1 MSAISR
7 SGYFK
12 PIFFAVFPLAA
23 ALAAPAQNTP
33 LEKQVNSV
41 FPDAQALYLDLH
53 QHPELSSHETRTAA
67 ELATRL
73 RALGYEVTENV
84 GGTGIVGVLKNGPG
98 PTVML
103 RTELDAL
110 PVEEKTGLPYA
121 SKARTKDDSGRDVG
135 VMHACGHDVHMASWW
150 GTAAVM
156 ARDKGSW
163 HGTLVLVGQ
172 PAEETIT
179 GADKMIKD
187 GLFTRFPKPDI
198 GVAMHDTNNLA
209 VGKVGITPGY
219 AKANADSVHITVY
232 GKGGHGAQP
241 HTTVDPVLIAARIAV
256 TLQSIVAREIKP
268 GDAAVITI
276 GYIQAGTKNN
286 IIPDDA
292 QMGLTV
298 RSYKPEVRQH
308 LLAAIE
314 RVAKGEAMAAGAE
327 KMPLVEK
334 YESTSAVYN
343 DPVLTQHLAGTLESV
358 LGKGSVVTEEPIMTS
373 EDYSYFVEQG
383 VPSFYFTLGVAD
395 AQKLAAALSAGRQ
408 LPSNHSPLFAP
419 VADPSIK
426 VGITAEVTILRDLLK
441 GTPADA
447 KKFTEK
453 QSGN

>member
-7 SGYFK
+7 SVFLK
-12 PIFFAVFPLAA
+12 PGIFFVFVLA

-73 RALGYEVTENV
+73 RELGYEVTEHV
-84 GGTGIVGVLKNGPG
+84 GGTGVVGVLKNGPG
-98 PTVML
+98 ATVML

-150 GTAAVM
+150 GTAAIM
-156 ARDKGSW
+156 ARDKSSW

-187 GLFTRFPKPDI
+187 GLFSRFPKPDI
-198 GVAMHDTNNLA
+198 GVAMHDTNNLP

-219 AKANADSVHITVY
+219 SKANADSVRITVY

-343 DPVLTQHLAGTLESV
+343 DTRLTQHLAGTLESV
-358 LGKGSVVTEEPIMTS
+358 LGMGSVVTEEPIMTS

-395 AQKLAAALSAGRQ
+395 AHKLAEAQAAGRQ

-426 VGITAEVTILRDLLK
+426 VGITAEVAILRDLLK